1 MDITIRRSGAGDGKS
16 LVRLAELDSKH
27 VPPGDFLI
35 AEVDGEV
42 PAAVALAVIDS
53 TDGNGNGNTPISDQE
68 IRWLR
73 SLAEGMPVAHLA
85 LEEGYSVRS
94 MYRRLARTYRRLG
107 AANRMQALI
116 RAAEA
121 GWLT

>member
-42 PAAVALAVIDS
+42 PAAVPLESGEVLADPFKRTANLV
-53 TDGNGNGNTPISDQE
+53 E
-68 IRWLR
+68 MLR
-73 SLAEGMPVAHLA
+73 L
-85 LEEGYSVRS
+85 
-94 MYRRLARTYRRLG
+94 
-107 AANRMQALI
+107 
-116 RAAEA
+116 RAARIREVERPDPVRRGVA
-121 GWLT
+121 RLLPGRRRRATAESGA